1 MHLIFGI
8 SFSILIL
15 IILKPFLVKYVNDMP
30 IERSSHEVVVP
41 TGGGLI
47 FSLPILTYA
56 LFNNKYYLLSLLPL
70 IIIGFIDDIF
80 KVSSL
85 IRALI
90 QLLSI
95 FLVIQF
101 IDIYNPFINQEYL
114 IIFSISLG
122 VTLINLFNFMDGL
135 DGLLSGCFLL
145 ILSRSIYAI
154 SPELSILLGSLF
166 VFFIFNWSPAK
177 IFMGDTGSTFLGGI
191 YFIILLNSSNIS
203 GFFINLLISTPLLL
217 DSLTCIMIRLF
228 KKQNIFKPHKKHL
241 YQRLN
246 QAGFKHSTVS
256 LIYIL
261 ATLFLVVF
269 STFNNIL
276 YLIMACIA
284 IVFVGFYLNAKYAI
298 EFN

>member
-1 MHLIFGI
+1 
-8 SFSILIL
+8 
-15 IILKPFLVKYVNDMP
+15 
-30 IERSSHEVVVP
+30 
-41 TGGGLI
+41 
-47 FSLPILTYA
+47 
-56 LFNNKYYLLSLLPL
+56 
-70 IIIGFIDDIF
+70 
-80 KVSSL
+80 
-85 IRALI
+85 
-90 QLLSI
+90 
-95 FLVIQF
+95 
-101 IDIYNPFINQEYL
+101 
-114 IIFSISLG
+114 
-122 VTLINLFNFMDGL
+122 MDGL